1 MQEEQE
7 EMIKTG
13 KPEKRR
19 PSGFKNGVII
29 GLVLGLLITGIGA
42 GVGIR
47 AYANLTNNYVIFG
60 PQGVKQTAKDNV
72 LDQAAIKKVDEL
84 LSYIDLYY
92 NDSYKE
98 KDIRNAI
105 YKGTLS
111 GLGDPYS
118 VYYTVDE
125 YKDLQTS
132 TNGNYY
138 GIGAALSQNAKT
150 MEVTVVK
157 VYEGTPAEEAG
168 LKNGDEILSV
178 DKYEATSME
187 LSNLVK
193 KIRGKEGT
201 KVHLKVY
208 RSQTGENLEFDV
220 ERKNV
225 DIPSVDSKMLS
236 DGIGYIQISEFQSNT
251 AKQFKKALV
260 ALEKEDMKGLIVDEY
275 KDLQTSTNG
284 NYYGIGAALSQNAKT
299 MEVTVVKVYEG
310 TPAEEAGL
318 KNGDEILSVD
328 KYEATSMELSNLVK
342 KIRGKEGTK
351 VHLKVYRSQ
360 TGENLEFDVERKNVD
375 IPSVDSKMLSDGI
388 GYIQISEFQS
398 NTAKQFKKALAA
410 LEKEDMKGLIVDV
423 RSNPGGLVTSVVD
436 ILDQI
441 LPEGTVVYTE
451 DKYGKKETY
460 TSDASC
466 IHYPMAVLVNGD
478 SASASEIFAGA
489 IKDYDYGTLIG
500 TKTFGKGI
508 VQTVF
513 PLENGDAI
521 KITTA
526 KYYTPKGHYI
536 HGKGIQ
542 PDIKLEYKYSGPED
556 ESYDMKYDNQ
566 LQKAIS
572 VVKEKIN

>member
-13 KPEKRR
+13 KTEKRR

-98 KDIRNAI
+98 KDICNAI

-118 VYYTVDE
+118 VYYTADE

-208 RSQTGENLEFDV
+208 RSQTGENLE
-220 ERKNV
+220 
-225 DIPSVDSKMLS
+225 L
-236 DGIGYIQISEFQSNT
+236 
-251 AKQFKKALV
+251 
-260 ALEKEDMKGLIVDEY
+260 
-275 KDLQTSTNG
+275 
-284 NYYGIGAALSQNAKT
+284 
-299 MEVTVVKVYEG
+299 
-310 TPAEEAGL
+310 
-318 KNGDEILSVD
+318 
-328 KYEATSMELSNLVK
+328 
-342 KIRGKEGTK
+342 
-351 VHLKVYRSQ
+351 
-360 TGENLEFDVERKNVD
+360 DVERKNVD

-513 PLENGDAI
+513 PLKNGDAI